1 MKFEFSIEE
10 VNKLLQALGF
20 LPFAQVFEL
29 VDKIRSQAQAQMN
42 AEKGTESV

>member
-29 VDKIRSQAQAQMN
+29 VEKIRSQAQAQMTPKPEN
-42 AEKGTESV
+42 ENG